1 MKKIIALL
9 LAAIMVL
16 GLAACASKTETTEAS
31 DVKNV
36 VYIVN
41 GNLGD
46 KSFFDSAQ
54 AGIDELVKAGRI
66 TCKTIELGGTDED
79 QPKWLSTLYD
89 VSQSGEY
96 DLVIC
101 GTYQMPDYLKEVAT
115 KYPDQLYLIFDDNT
129 YAGENSNVVNITYK
143 QNDMGYLVG
152 TFAACMTTDTSV
164 ANINEDAVIGF
175 VGGVDS
181 PVINDFLIGFI
192 EGAQSVNP
200 DIKVDTR
207 YTNDYVDTAI
217 AKEFGYSMIND
228 KKCDIIWGVAGNAGN
243 GAAEAALD
251 TGKAWFIGVDS
262 DQELTFSSDLAAL
275 TLTSGLKNIGNS
287 IIWIFDQWDAGKTY
301 WGSEV
306 QLGLAEGGV
315 GIVTDKNY
323 DKYASAET
331 KAAVEAAQKGI
342 TDGSIKVDS
351 APGKGTT
358 ITVTIYLKLQE
369 SEKEQEKELFD
380 LPVLVVDDD
389 KTCCEST
396 VATLKDIGIAGEWVL
411 TGREAVERCYARHE
425 AGCDYFAVILDWKMP
440 KMDGIETARKIR
452 ERVGKD
458 VTIIILTSFEFS
470 EIEEEARAAGVDAFI
485 AKPLFRSRLTATLRQ
500 FTSGKKEK
508 NARSLLE
515 SFAKTD
521 YTSKRVLLVEDNE
534 LNREIAAEILGMTGV
549 AVDIAE
555 NGKIAVEKV
564 VAAPE
569 KWYDLIFMDIQMPIM
584 NGYEATAA
592 IRSLPG
598 GRGKV
603 PIIAMTANAFAEDV
617 QLAKNTGMN
626 EHIAKPLELDKLNDV
641 LKQWLQ

>member
-115 KYPDQLYLIFDDNT
+115 QYPDQLYLIFDDNT
-129 YAGENSNVVNITYK
+129 YAGNNSNVVNITYK

-152 TFAACMTTDTSV
+152 TYAACMTTDT
-164 ANINEDAVIGF
+164 NLDKINEDAVVGF

-181 PVINDFLIGFI
+181 PVINDFLTGFI
-192 EGAQSVNP
+192 EGALAVNP

-228 KKCDIIWGVAGNAGN
+228 NKCDIIWGVAGNAGN
-243 GAAEAALD
+243 GAAEAALE

-262 DQELTFSSDLAAL
+262 DQELTFSDDLAAL

-301 WGSEV
+301 WGTEV

-342 TDGSIKVDS
+342 MDGSIKVDT
-351 APGKGTT
+351 AFDPN
-358 ITVTIYLKLQE
+358 
-369 SEKEQEKELFD
+369 FD
-380 LPVLVVDDD
+380 L
-389 KTCCEST
+389 
-396 VATLKDIGIAGEWVL
+396 
-411 TGREAVERCYARHE
+411 
-425 AGCDYFAVILDWKMP
+425 
-440 KMDGIETARKIR
+440 
-452 ERVGKD
+452 
-458 VTIIILTSFEFS
+458 
-470 EIEEEARAAGVDAFI
+470 AA
-485 AKPLFRSRLTATLRQ
+485 LRD
-500 FTSGKKEK
+500 SV
-508 NARSLLE
+508 R
-515 SFAKTD
+515 
-521 YTSKRVLLVEDNE
+521 
-534 LNREIAAEILGMTGV
+534 
-549 AVDIAE
+549 
-555 NGKIAVEKV
+555 
-564 VAAPE
+564 P
-569 KWYDLIFMDIQMPIM
+569 
-584 NGYEATAA
+584 
-592 IRSLPG
+592 
-598 GRGKV
+598 
-603 PIIAMTANAFAEDV
+603 
-617 QLAKNTGMN
+617 
-626 EHIAKPLELDKLNDV
+626 
-641 LKQWLQ
+641 